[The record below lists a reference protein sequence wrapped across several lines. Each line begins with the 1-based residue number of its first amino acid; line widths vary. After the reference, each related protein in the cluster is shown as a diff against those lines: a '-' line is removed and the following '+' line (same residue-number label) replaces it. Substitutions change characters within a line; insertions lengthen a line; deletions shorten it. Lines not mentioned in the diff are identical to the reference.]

1 VSGPQGIQLV
11 DYVRAIRRR
20 WPVVVM
26 VTLLVMAA
34 ALVASFASQKQYD
47 GQADLLFGGQ
57 DRVESLLT
65 PDAQS
70 NVNDPERQLNTDVSL
85 IKLDTVAEAVRRR
98 LKLSTP
104 IADLLDQVTTETSS
118 SSDIVTVT
126 ARDPSPRRAAAI
138 ATAFAEE
145 YVDYR
150 RTAARRSFDEA
161 AQLAQSRLDAL
172 SPEDQVTEEARLLRA
187 RKRELEISA
196 ALQTGGVEVIRRADV
211 PTSPSR
217 PRPKLSAALGL
228 FLGGLL
234 GIALALALEF
244 ADRRLKDE
252 DTVEEVFE
260 LPLLAAIPPPPR
272 RGLDDSTQ
280 AESYGMLAANV
291 RLTSTA
297 ETQVLMVTSPSP
309 EDGKTSVSLGL
320 ARALA
325 RLGSR
330 VILIEADLRRPSIA
344 RYVGLPQ
351 TAGLTSLLQGGGGSH
366 LAHEVTWL
374 DATTMQ
380 PVTLGDLKEGLSFAV
395 LPAGSVPPNP
405 QRLLARPEM
414 TELVE
419 TARSLANVVIIDTPP
434 IGTVNDSVTLARLVD
449 TIIVVARLN
458 KTTKDAAR
466 RALRVLRNVS
476 AQLLGVVVTDADL
489 GDYHGYYGAEPSD
502 APNGRSRRSA
512 ERVA

>member
-1 VSGPQGIQLV
+1 
-11 DYVRAIRRR
+11 
-20 WPVVVM
+20 M

-47 GQADLLFGGQ
+47 GQAELLFGGQ

-85 IKLDTVAEAVRRR
+85 IKLDTVAEAVKRR

-104 IADLLDQVTTETSS
+104 VNELLDQVSTETSS

-126 ARDPSPRRAAAI
+126 ARDASARRAAAI
-138 ATAFAEE
+138 ATGFAEE
-145 YVDYR
+145 YRDYR

-161 AQLAQSRLDAL
+161 ARLAQSRLDAMT
-172 SPEDQVTEEARLLRA
+172 PEEQATSEAQQLRN
-187 RKRELEISA
+187 RMRELEINA
-196 ALQTGGVEVIRRADV
+196 ALQTGGVEVIRKADV

-234 GIALALALEF
+234 GIGLALALEF

-252 DTVEEVFE
+252 DAIEEVFE

-272 RGLDDSTQ
+272 RGMDDHTQ

-291 RLTSTA
+291 RLTSTE

-309 EDGKTSVSLGL
+309 EDGKTSVSLGV

-351 TAGLTSLLQGGGGSH
+351 TGGLTSLLQGTGSH

-414 TELVE
+414 TEIVE
-419 TARSLANVVIIDTPP
+419 TARSLANIVIIDTPP

-449 TIIVVARLN
+449 SIVVVARLN
-458 KTTKDAAR
+458 KTTKDGAR

-489 GDYHGYYGAEPSD
+489 GDYHGYYGPEPPETPS
-502 APNGRSRRSA
+502 GRSRRSA

>member
-1 VSGPQGIQLV
+1 M
-11 DYVRAIRRR
+11 
-20 WPVVVM
+20 VM

-47 GQADLLFGGQ
+47 GQAALLFGGQ

-85 IKLDTVAEAVRRR
+85 IKLDTVADAVKRR
-98 LKLSTP
+98 LNLPTP
-104 IADLLDQVTTETSS
+104 TSELLDQVSAETSS

-138 ATAFAEE
+138 ATAFAQE
-145 YVDYR
+145 YVTYR
-150 RTAARRSFDEA
+150 RNAARRSFDEA

-172 SPEDQVTEEARLLRA
+172 SPQDQATEEARQLRA
-187 RKRELEISA
+187 RKRDLEINA
-196 ALQTGGVEVIRRADV
+196 ALQTGGVEVIRKAAV
-211 PTSPSR
+211 PASPSR

-252 DTVEEVFE
+252 DSIEEVFE

-272 RGLDDSTQ
+272 RGVDDHTQ
-280 AESYGMLAANV
+280 VESYGMLAANV

-297 ETQVLMVTSPSP
+297 ESQVVMVTSPSP

-325 RLGSR
+325 RLGAR
-330 VILIEADLRRPSIA
+330 VILIEADLRRPSVS

-351 TAGLTSLLQGGGGSH
+351 TPGLTSLLGGGGSH

-414 TELVE
+414 TEIVE

-449 TIIVVARLN
+449 SIIVVARLN

-466 RALRVLRNVS
+466 RALRVLRNVA
-476 AQLLGVVVTDADL
+476 AQLLGVVATDAEL
-489 GDYHGYYGAEPSD
+489 GDYHGYYGPDPPDPPS
-502 APNGRSRRSA
+502 GRSRRSA

>member
-47 GQADLLFGGQ
+47 GQAELLFGGQ

-65 PDAQS
+65 PDAES

-85 IKLDTVAEAVRRR
+85 IKLDTVAQAVKRR
-98 LKLSTP
+98 LRLSTP
-104 IADLLDQVTTETSS
+104 VPDLLDQITTETSS
-118 SSDIVTVT
+118 SSDIVAVT
-126 ARDPSPRRAAAI
+126 ARDASPRRAAAI

-145 YVDYR
+145 YVRYR
-150 RTAARRSFDEA
+150 VSAARRSFDEA
-161 AQLAQSRLDAL
+161 AQLAQSRLDAMT
-172 SPEDQVTEEARLLRA
+172 PAEQATEEAQQLRD
-187 RKRELEISA
+187 RMRELELNA
-196 ALQTGGVEVIRRADV
+196 ALQTGGVEVIRKADV

-351 TAGLTSLLQGGGGSH
+351 TAGLTSLLQGGGSH